1 MKLAAID
8 IGSNSIKTIVV
19 DAVSAASFTVLA
31 REKES
36 VRLGH
41 GTLANRQFSPDAII
55 RAVDTIRRFRL
66 LADSRGAEKIFAVAT
81 ATVRVAENAS
91 EFIATVEKETGVH
104 IEILSG
110 IEEARLIGL
119 AAVYSS
125 KSESLLNI
133 DIGGGS
139 TELSVMKNGLPF
151 KLFSVKLG
159 AVGLTDK
166 FIVNDPP
173 QAREIKD
180 LREEIALA
188 LDRPTRELSKI
199 EWNDTTGTSGTILA
213 LGVLLENSN
222 STEKFERGGQII
234 ELNALEKLNNKLAAL
249 NVVGRRELSGVS
261 GQRAEIVI
269 AGGQILAGVLRAL
282 KIKKL
287 TSSNFALREG
297 VVIDRLQKL
306 KIISQPPVS
315 DLHDPRLL
323 GVLALGKRFG
333 YEKEHSL
340 QIARLAEIIFDEIA
354 PKYNLSAS
362 LRVLLSAAA
371 ILHDIGYYISHE
383 DHHKHTQYL
392 IKNSELIGFSEEG
405 RAIIGNITR
414 YHRGSLPKEKHV
426 EFNSL
431 SPATQ
436 EIVWKLGGIL
446 RLADALDRS
455 YDSRVKNVKLKM
467 ENGNLFVKLESEKS
481 CEREILAATQK
492 SNMFETA
499 FNCKLEVSE

>member
-41 GTLANRQFSPDAII
+41 GTLANRQLSPDAIV

-66 LADSRGAEKIFAVAT
+66 LADSRGAEKIYAVAT
-81 ATVRVAENAS
+81 ATVRVAENSS
-91 EFIATVEKETGVH
+91 EFIEVVEKETGVH

-119 AAVYSS
+119 AAVYAS

-139 TELSVMKNGLPF
+139 TELSVMKNGLPL

-159 AVGLTDK
+159 AVGLNDK

-173 QAREIKD
+173 KAREIKN

-199 EWNDTTGTSGTILA
+199 DWEDTTGTSGTILA
-213 LGVLLENSN
+213 LGVLLENGN
-222 STEKFERGGQII
+222 STEKSERGGQLI
-234 ELNALEKLNNKLAAL
+234 ELTALEKLNEKLAAL
-249 NVVGRRELSGVS
+249 NIEQRRELPGVS
-261 GQRAEIVI
+261 GQRADIVI

-306 KIISQPPVS
+306 EISLHPPVS
-315 DLHDPRLL
+315 DLQDPRLL

-340 QIARLAEIIFDEIA
+340 QIARLAETIFDEIA
-354 PKYNLSAS
+354 PEYKLSP

-383 DHHKHTQYL
+383 DHHKHSQYL
-392 IKNSELIGFSEEG
+392 IKHSELIGFSEEE
-405 RAIIGNITR
+405 RDIIGNITR
-414 YHRGSLPKEKHV
+414 YHRGALPKEKHL
-426 EFNSL
+426 EFAAL
-431 SPATQ
+431 SAATQ

-455 YDSRVKNVKLKM
+455 YDSRVKNLHCKA
-467 ENGNLFVKLESEKS
+467 ENGNFYIKLESEKT

-492 SNMFETA
+492 SDMFETA
-499 FNCKLEVSE
+499 FGCKLQVT